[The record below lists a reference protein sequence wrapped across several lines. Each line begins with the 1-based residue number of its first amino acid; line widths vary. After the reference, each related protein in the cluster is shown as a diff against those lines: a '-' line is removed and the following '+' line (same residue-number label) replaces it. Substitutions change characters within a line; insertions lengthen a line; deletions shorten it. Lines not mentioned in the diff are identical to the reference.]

1 MPSGKKSKQMRQA
14 IRTAPPPVRAKG
26 DPRQRQASPRVLAGA
41 GAVVLATVIAIVLVV
56 VFTSRSSDKATNA
69 PAVGSLTNALSGAAD
84 VDALYKGIPQTRTTL
99 GRPSAPVTM
108 TEYIDLQCPAC
119 REFATNVFP
128 NVVTKYVRTGRLKVI
143 LRPWAFIG
151 PDSIRGQAAVL
162 AAAEQNKAFNY
173 AELLYDNQGTE
184 NTGWLDDNM
193 VAAAAA
199 SIPGLPVHE
208 LLTTVSSASVKAR
221 AKNVGALAKAD
232 NVNHTPTIYVG
243 KSGTHG
249 AEVALTSPTDEAT
262 LVQAIQSA

>member
-1 MPSGKKSKQMRQA
+1 
-14 IRTAPPPVRAKG
+14 
-26 DPRQRQASPRVLAGA
+26 
-41 GAVVLATVIAIVLVV
+41 VLATVIAIVLGVV
-56 VFTSRSSDKATNA
+56 LSGRSSDKTTNT

-84 VDALYKGIPQTRTTL
+84 VDALYRGIPQTPTTL

-119 REFATNVFP
+119 REFATTVFP
-128 NVVTKYVRTGRLKVI
+128 NVVTKYVRTGKLKVV

-208 LLTTVSSASVKAR
+208 LVAAVSSASVKAR
-221 AKNVGALAKAD
+221 AKNVGSLAKAD
-232 NVNHTPTIYVG
+232 DVNHTPTIYVG

-249 AEVALTSPTDEAT
+249 VEVALTSPTDEAT
-262 LVQAIQSA
+262 LVQAIESA